1 MGEAAPPLW
10 DLNKIAVLQ
19 DGQVYDEYTP
29 RNEELY
35 GFDEISKE
43 KYHPECVRE
52 LFAEYQRLVLRNRFL
67 YHHVWVNHF
76 FKGEIERQA
85 PQPNRAKKKGMSET
99 AYFHFT
105 SPAAEYAGEE

>member
-19 DGQVYDEYTP
+19 DGQVYDAKS
-29 RNEELY
+29 
-35 GFDEISKE
+35 FDEISKE
-43 KYHPECVRE
+43 KYHSECVRE

-85 PQPNRAKKKGMSET
+85 PQPNR
-99 AYFHFT
+99 
-105 SPAAEYAGEE
+105 